1 MRSLSGTLG
10 VPRTCE
16 SGGGTSVSR
25 GFTLIELLVTL
36 TIFAL
41 LVSLAAPSYQNLRQ
55 RSQVRSALSALA
67 DAVALA
73 RAEAVTRG
81 VPVDICP
88 LVSADAAVPQCAN
101 TNTWEAGF
109 MVCPREEA
117 AGIGRCTDAA
127 STVGISNLPVQ
138 VFEAQ
143 PTSVSVR
150 ASGFTG
156 ETVVTFEPDGSLF
169 AAGNFT
175 ICSDGSTTSAQA
187 LMVNVAG
194 LSRVAVDSDGD
205 GLVNVSATGQI
216 SCP

>member
-25 GFTLIELLVTL
+25 GFTLIDLLVTL

-101 TNTWEAGF
+101 TNAWEAGF
-109 MVCPREEA
+109 MVCPREES

-156 ETVVTFEPDGSLF
+156 ETVVTFQSDGSLF

>member
-1 MRSLSGTLG
+1 MRSLLGTLG
-10 VPRTCE
+10 VLSTCE
-16 SGGGTSVSR
+16 SGGGIRVSR
-25 GFTLIELLVTL
+25 GFTLIELLVTMA
-36 TIFAL
+36 IFAL

-88 LVSADAAVPQCAN
+88 LVSADDATPQCAS

-117 AGIGRCTDAA
+117 AGIGRCTDVT
-127 STVGISNLPVQ
+127 STAGISNLPVQ
-138 VFEAQ
+138 VFEQQ
-143 PTSVSVR
+143 PANVTVR
-150 ASGFTG
+150 ASGFTSQ
-156 ETVVTFEPDGSLF
+156 TVVTFQPDGSLF
-169 AAGNFT
+169 NAGTFT
-175 ICSDGSTTSAQA
+175 VCSDGSSTNAQA
-187 LMVNVAG
+187 LMLNVAG
-194 LSRVAVDSDGD
+194 LSRVAVDSDDD
-205 GLVNVSATGQI
+205 GVVNVSANGQA